1 MGLTRPRFQQ
11 LQESDFKSSCRVA
24 TTTNINLTGGAPA
37 TVDGVNLQVGDR
49 VLVTAQS
56 TSSQNG
62 IYIVAT
68 LGSGNDGTWTRSND
82 AKNNIDVTSGLSV
95 TVTEGTTN
103 DNTIWKLITNDPITL
118 GSTNLEFQKQ
128 EFSGN
133 YSNVNVASFL
143 GSGFGSNTITTTG
156 NITAGTGTFT
166 TLEVQTGVGSN
177 LVPTSNE
184 VYDLGSADNRWRD
197 LFLSGNTIDLG
208 GARIKSDATEG
219 TIALI
224 PSTPAGNT
232 KAIIIGQR
240 GISTVETDEFGDVS
254 AEAISEAA
262 NSANTITGNLSA
274 TEIKAE
280 SYFFANGDPM
290 LSSAAVRVGRRS
302 GGPMSVRMA
311 SGATIAVIGRNGTTL
326 VSIDV

>member
-1 MGLTRPRFQQ
+1 MPLNFPASPSLNDTYSFGGKTWIWAGQYWR
-11 LQESDFKSSCRVA
+11 LQSAGSVNDIPIGNVTPSTGNF
-24 TTTNINLTGGAPA
+24 TT
-37 TVDGVNLQVGDR
+37 VG
-49 VLVTAQS
+49 
-56 TSSQNG
+56 
-62 IYIVAT
+62 I
-68 LGSGNDGTWTRSND
+68 SGNITANAVLTDNYFYANGDPFVSSNYD
-82 AKNNIDVTSGLSV
+82 DTDVAAYLPT
-95 TVTEGTTN
+95 
-103 DNTIWKLITNDPITL
+103 
-118 GSTNLEFQKQ
+118 
-128 EFSGN
+128 
-133 YSNVNVASFL
+133 Y
-143 GSGFGSNTITTTG
+143 TG

-177 LVPTSNE
+177 LIPTSNE

-262 NSANTITGNLSA
+262 NAANTITGNLTA